1 MSVIDLIERVD
12 AICRRYEKYD
22 LDNHN
27 EALGSQYDV
36 VEAGIEASLQKL
48 EAATT
53 EEDRAFDVAMKAD
66 VQQTKAYLLEEVSE
80 LQKLTLE
87 RVNFV
92 FAQHLMLQIRDL
104 EWDHDGKLKYGSL

>member
-36 VEAGIEASLQKL
+36 VEAGIEASLQVSLRICMSKSSVL
-48 EAATT
+48 NGQLCVCVCFFLRYRIPSVWLSRKRKRKERNITQLH
-53 EEDRAFDVAMKAD
+53 EIV
-66 VQQTKAYLLEEVSE
+66 LLGFSSMEV
-80 LQKLTLE
+80 
-87 RVNFV
+87 VV
-92 FAQHLMLQIRDL
+92 
-104 EWDHDGKLKYGSL
+104 

>member
-36 VEAGIEASLQKL
+36 VEAGIEASLQVCTRICMSKSSVL
-48 EAATT
+48 TGQLCVCVFFFLRYRIPSVWLSRKRKRKERNITQLH
-53 EEDRAFDVAMKAD
+53 EIVVLGFSSM
-66 VQQTKAYLLEEVSE
+66 EV
-80 LQKLTLE
+80 
-87 RVNFV
+87 VV
-92 FAQHLMLQIRDL
+92 
-104 EWDHDGKLKYGSL
+104 

>member
-1 MSVIDLIERVD
+1 MPVFSQVANPAFSFLIFVFS
-12 AICRRYEKYD
+12 Y
-22 LDNHN
+22 
-27 EALGSQYDV
+27 
-36 VEAGIEASLQKL
+36 GIPQKL

>member
-36 VEAGIEASLQKL
+36 VEAGIEASLQVCTRICMSKSSVL
-48 EAATT
+48 NGQLCVCVFFFFKVSNSLCLVVEKKEKKRKEHHPIT
-53 EEDRAFDVAMKAD
+53 RNSSIRLQFDGGCCLINA
-66 VQQTKAYLLEEVSE
+66 
-80 LQKLTLE
+80 
-87 RVNFV
+87 
-92 FAQHLMLQIRDL
+92 
-104 EWDHDGKLKYGSL
+104 